1 MRTGAHKIPSS
12 MRPSR
17 RTRLAILLAVFVV
30 LALERAIEWQRTS
43 VPLAHSTSSTV
54 VTRLDRERMLLDLG
68 ILASDRF
75 QGRAPETAGGA
86 LASEMIQ
93 ARYRELGLA
102 SFGGHFEQTFGFVHR
117 SIRALWRRNRPF
129 LKEFTGARNVVGY
142 VAGSDKAEDYI
153 VVSAHFDHL
162 GVIGGEIYHGA
173 DDNAS
178 GTAAM
183 LAIAAYVKA
192 HPLHHSIVFAAF
204 DAEEL
209 GLRGSRAFAAS
220 MPMSRDRVRL
230 NVNIDMIG
238 RADAGRLFV
247 AGVTPHPE
255 LRAIVVRAAQ
265 DVTVPIHLGHDRPM
279 YLTGLTDDW
288 TSASDHGSFDEIGVP
303 WLYFGVEDHAD
314 VHRPTDIADKIDAD
328 FYAGAAEAVLSA
340 LIEADRTL

>member
-1 MRTGAHKIPSS
+1 MRTDAHRIYGS

-17 RTRLAILLAVFVV
+17 RIRLAVALAVFVV
-30 LALERAIEWQRTS
+30 LAIERAVEWQRTS
-43 VPLAHSTSSTV
+43 VPLAHGTASTSV
-54 VTRLDRERMLLDLG
+54 NRLDRERMMLDLG

-75 QGRAPETAGGA
+75 QGRAPETSGGA
-86 LASEMIQ
+86 LAGEMIQ

-102 SFGGHFEQTFGFVHR
+102 SFAGRFEQPFGFVHR

-129 LKEFTGARNVVGY
+129 VKEYTGAKNLVGY
-142 VAGSDKAEDYI
+142 VPGSGKPEDFI

-178 GTAAM
+178 GTAAL
-183 LAIAAYVKA
+183 LAMASYVKA
-192 HPLHHSIVFAAF
+192 HPLRHSIVFAAF

-209 GLRGSRAFAAS
+209 GLRGSRAFVQS
-220 MPMSRDRVRL
+220 MPMPRDKVRL
-230 NVNIDMIG
+230 NLNIDMIG

-247 AGVTPHPE
+247 AGVTQHPE
-255 LRAIVVRAAQ
+255 LRSVVVRAAQ
-265 DVTVPIHLGHDRPM
+265 DVDVPMHLGHDRPM
-279 YLTGLTDDW
+279 YLTGLTGNW
-288 TSASDHGSFDEIGVP
+288 TTVSDHRSFDEAGVP

-314 VHRPTDIADKIDAD
+314 VHQPTDTFDKIDAD